1 MLALNRPTIPPMTT
15 GQIAFV
21 TNVESVA
28 VGMRQVDI
36 ETSHEFHA
44 GIYTRTIMIPAGV
57 MITGALI
64 KIPTVI
70 ILSGDATVL
79 VGDEKIRLTGYGVI
93 AAEAGRKQLFIA
105 HEDTY
110 LTMLFKTDATTVEEA
125 ENEFTDEADKL
136 GSRREK

>member
-15 GQIAFV
+15 GQITFAREIERIAV
-21 TNVESVA
+21 DMPQVA
-28 VGMRQVDI
+28 I

-64 KIPTVI
+64 KIPTVL

-79 VGDEKIRLTGYGVI
+79 IGDEKIRLTGYGVI
-93 AAEAGRKQLFIA
+93 PAEAGRKQVFLA
-105 HEDTY
+105 HADTY
-110 LTMLFKTDATTVEEA
+110 LTMLFKTEADTVEEA
-125 ENEFTDEADKL
+125 ENEFTDEADNL